1 MPDLVS
7 ATWPASVLAA
17 DDWEAYE
24 RDMEDFG
31 QILEEELDARR
42 AEELEEIDYE
52 YNRVY
57 WRDEIEDE
65 FLPF

>member
-1 MPDLVS
+1 MPEIAIAMHLT
-7 ATWPASVLAA
+7 AE
-17 DDWEAYE
+17 DWEKYE
-24 RDMEDFG
+24 MEYEEYSRD
-31 QILEEELDARR
+31 LEEELDARR